1 MKKRVLSLF
10 LAITLCLTL
19 TPTGALAAEGQPP
32 EQMVTAT
39 QEAETG
45 AGENAS
51 PAKPEENPTENA
63 PAAAEKNTVDKEAGK
78 EPAAAT
84 GRDEPKADGSPSDDD
99 AAKVQ
104 NQLVMAAAAGPGEPT
119 MMGQN
124 EPLALADE
132 GQTPANAQNSEGG
145 GIYVPPGSTTEGG
158 GGTYIPGEDTRT
170 EIWCTR
176 KPSSIQRSYD
186 GTTDGSTIPI
196 NLTFTDG
203 TDTFTLKERTDFTAK
218 KTFDSVD
225 AGSRTVTVEIE
236 LIGDAA
242 AKYKLKAGQETFTI
256 GGYIDK
262 AHPDLTVS
270 LSKAACTVGEK
281 ILPLLSVEGAP
292 DGAAVTYYYTPIKT
306 GYLEFEG
313 SEAVPA
319 IDENTAISVPGTY
332 YVYAKTGETT
342 NYEVGRSTTAELTVN
357 EAVVE
362 AASVTKADGT
372 VSGTYTTLP
381 AALNAAQDSD
391 TVKLL
396 ANHTT
401 NWSDVEAGEYA
412 TLAVVRK
419 TLTLDLN
426 GMTVD
431 YLTVGDVVPDEAGG
445 ILDSYDGNLTVVD
458 NIQGD
463 SHGKIKDLEFVQGS
477 LTIQGGRIGGC
488 LTCDGNSGSVT
499 ISGGTVLGLTV
510 GEGAVVNVNGGSA
523 HAGAWLNDGTLNITG
538 GTFDDVRFLNN
549 GGTIAI
555 SGGTFGTITNTNA
568 SGSIPLMPLLADNCA
583 FYQGDNAQNSTEKT
597 LNNVTVRP
605 HTHSFENGKCGCGVA
620 AIVVDNN
627 NSCYST
633 LQAALDA
640 AANNASITSVTLGQ
654 DLTENVTFTG
664 SAAGSL
670 TLNMNG
676 HKLEAEA
683 GVPLTVIGGEL
694 IIEGAGQ
701 INQNTASNANA
712 FPAISLTGGKL
723 VIKGDLTAQGGYDS
737 SNGRKPAI
745 YATDGELDLQGN
757 VSLNG
762 GLTITGT
769 AKLTNPL
776 TQGTFYVAASETGN
790 AIAITASDNYNKALE
805 LLAKDHAFY
814 RADSSLAD
822 AGGFILR
829 TGTYTIKPHTCNYTQ
844 DETHGIAYC
853 KCGRSHAHRDLSE
866 ETSVLV
872 NGICPICGYHCPHN
886 NIGDDGVCTDCHAK
900 MVAKVTVGETTT
912 YTADLADALNKA
924 ANGTTITLLADTE
937 ISAYVNIYDETAT
950 NADQMVVTLDLAGHT
965 VTSGNP
971 IVIGADRNGA
981 ASHYGTLKI
990 VGTGNI
996 TLDYVNLDTREKG
1009 VLDLNDW
1016 TGESISSV
1024 TVTRIGNTNEGKLIV
1039 GKDAGHI
1046 GRLAF
1051 AFVNCPSAEITKTK
1065 LYGGSYD
1072 EIITIGSDTISL
1084 AGLLPNGCAF
1094 KNEDGSFA
1102 KATAS
1107 NLFNVT
1113 VSACDH
1119 GGKNGF
1125 DKNATTCPYCNAP
1138 AVAETALKNGEG
1150 NRLQRRFAD
1159 LQTALDADRDG
1170 GATLQLLADVTG
1182 DYTIN
1187 GTQDTGLDLNGPSIK
1202 GTVTVK
1208 GTKGDRI
1215 TTTLSNTENTTTVS
1229 IDKVVAYDGAELC
1242 GSGKP
1247 AVIGT
1252 LTLAEGATWKTILN
1266 EKALGYK
1273 VLNADGTHKWYAQ
1286 DGVDGSQLNNVIINR
1301 LPITSKT
1308 LNLKVNGKNLTGRS
1322 LKVERGTTVQLCA
1335 SCNAKDAT
1343 VEFSILKKGETTPI
1357 TLTKPSYASNKYTK
1371 DYSFDTIGEYTIYFT
1386 ATKDDYTVQSSEKTL
1401 TVTKPNLSN
1410 AKITFR
1416 NNSNESIY
1424 EPYNATTTA
1433 PGFTVTYNGKTLKL
1447 GVDYTASG
1455 TASSAGVS
1463 TQTLTI
1469 QAVEG
1474 SDYTGSKKAEWR
1486 IVPHKAKVEVGD
1498 VIKAYDG
1505 TTDLPDGKIS
1515 LVSAAGSAGY
1525 QAGRPLP
1532 LSEGNGFELTDAKY
1546 DSANAS
1552 ETEKNISFTVKL
1564 TDTNYTFEDG
1574 TTEKAFTLN
1583 GAELNDKTFKINPA
1597 PIDPS
1602 HNRFEQTVFNDLA
1615 KTYEIDLKQFLD
1627 TILPEGGKYG
1637 DIKYGQPSVSMGSA
1651 YYTVGGANI
1660 ENGKLSLSI
1669 NKAASSN
1676 QGEEIGTVAV
1686 EVETTNYQPFT
1697 LTIHVIAQDKLV
1709 PVLAEGNT
1717 FSATDITYGQALADS
1732 KLTVNGTM
1740 QDPTT
1745 RDAVNGTFAWKDGT
1759 IKPAANDSYE
1769 AEWVFTPAEG
1779 YEEYATATGT
1789 VTIKVKP
1796 AKLTVSVKASRMYY
1810 TGEAQIASII
1820 ASGQSVDSTPVTFTY
1835 SDKVDGNYTSGV
1847 PTFTDAGTYTAYY
1860 KAEAANHEPATGTFT
1875 VTIDPLPISLLSVS
1889 SISKTYDGSADVTLT
1904 ADKLTFF
1911 SKTAKATNIK
1921 LPDTAL
1927 SFSNAQFTKQQAD
1940 GSYLPSPE
1948 VGGGKALSFTM
1959 MLTSNNYVFEGKSGG
1974 TTEVSDVFATDDAN
1988 RFTITKAAAPTM
2000 QPIELTVINGLAKTY
2015 LVNLPALPTLG
2026 DNCKYGSIKYE
2037 ACNFNLIGEGG
2048 YANSTAM
2055 ITSNDEFQ
2063 LTVPA
2068 VESQTEGS
2076 VGTVGVKI
2084 TTDNYQDMLLT
2095 VEVIAKNKI
2104 VPVLDGEITA
2114 TPITFGQIL
2123 RVSTI
2128 TGTMKDDGNTVEG
2141 TFEWTNPSTKPD
2153 KAGDYQAEW
2162 TFTPAAGYEKYATV
2176 TGTVTIKVNKATI
2189 PANAITAPA
2198 ANALTY
2204 NGNDQALITAGMT
2217 DHGTM
2222 QYSLTENGT
2231 YSQDIPTATD
2241 AGAYTV
2247 WYRVIGDA
2255 NHNDTAPA
2263 SVAVRIGKK
2272 PLTITGVTAASK
2284 PYDGTTDA
2292 GITSVTFDGVNL
2304 NRDTDYNVTAS
2315 FDDAGV
2321 DSGKNITATV
2331 TLMGQ
2336 AAKNYALEQ
2345 SSFTTTGSITKA
2357 AAPDSGLRPAVTVI
2371 NDLAKTYEMVLFS
2384 DYLPKL
2390 SSPCE
2395 YGTVSYSLRG
2405 TYLTDGYKDT
2415 VQAEVVEENSQYK
2428 LKLTVPAVDYDKVSS
2443 VGTIDVRVTSDNY
2456 RDFYLTIGVKTKN
2469 KDVPVPDGTIS
2480 ASDIT
2485 YGQALNDSKIAGKM
2499 KAGGK
2504 AIDGTFTWTNGTFK
2518 PAAGDYPASWTFT
2531 PAEGYEEYATATGT
2545 ATVTVNPKAVTVS
2558 GITANGKVYDGTT
2571 NAVLDYS
2578 NAQFDG
2584 ILENDKLTVAAKGV
2598 FEKAEAGKQNVAISD
2613 LTLVGNSANNYV
2625 LAESGN
2631 QTETTATITAKEVI
2645 VTITPNGGTY
2655 GSVTAAAAKLS
2666 GAVEGDNVPVTL
2678 TYTGNGYNST
2688 AVPTNAG
2695 SYTVTASIADSNY
2708 VLTGET
2714 TANFVIEPKSIKDAK
2729 VVLGKGL
2736 IANGAEQTQTVEKVL
2751 LDGKELPADS
2761 YTVTDNTATAPGSHT
2776 LTITAKGNYTGTV
2789 KQTYV
2794 IVPAKAEDAP
2804 DKEITIGNGKVKV
2817 DIKFEGT
2824 VPPASQPTDKAE
2836 LLSMLV
2842 DSGDI
2847 TADELAQI
2855 ADGASVDIVLT
2866 VKEAN
2871 DPDAVKTA
2879 MAQAAKDY
2887 TIGQYLDI
2895 SLLKYMTVNGSQ
2907 QAAVALPTTKDAL
2920 TISVVVPDALIKTNS
2935 AVNRTYCIVRRHDG
2949 AITVLDAAFDAASKT
2964 LTFKTDRFSDYAIAY
2979 KDTAVPSS
2987 GSNPGSNNSSNDSET
3002 KKNEVAAPTPAP
3014 TPASTSKPSTI
3025 TAMPQTGDT
3034 SNPTLYVVLLVA
3046 SLLGLAVVFVCKKRN
3061 DK

>member
-1187 GTQDTGLDLNGPSIK
+1187 GTQDTGLDLNGHSIK

-1273 VLNADGTHKWYAQ
+1273 VLNADGTHKWYAP

-1835 SDKVDGNYTSGV
+1835 SDNVDGNYTSGG
-1847 PTFTDAGTYTAYY
+1847 PTFTDAGTYTVYY